1 MNALLPSITFWNVIN
16 YPVSQIGKILSSGV
30 VEFSRH
36 ISRRMKSE
44 IVRDLFVRLI
54 HFTSPS
60 ASPVPSFEV
69 DALRLQSLQQPFRPA
84 SFLHASARK
93 REPCHSWV
101 RSASGSAQVYS
112 HTHLS
117 NDAQSPGD

>member
-1 MNALLPSITFWNVIN
+1 MNTLFPSITFWNVIN
-16 YPVSQIGKILSSGV
+16 YPVSQISKILSSGV

-69 DALRLQSLQQPFRPA
+69 DALRLQSLRQPFRQA
-84 SFLHASARK
+84 SCCPSGTAEGLPQHSAFLAL
-93 REPCHSWV
+93 
-101 RSASGSAQVYS
+101 
-112 HTHLS
+112 T
-117 NDAQSPGD
+117 